1 MSTQND
7 DMLPEYDLDSL
18 ESKPNRFAKKYNQ
31 MQRTVVLDS
40 DVAENFRTLN
50 RSMKHCVLWFERKRK
65 KPNCK
70 RNNWRCI
77 RSIVAD

>member
-31 MQRTVVLDS
+31 TQRTVVLDS
-40 DVAENFRTLN
+40 DVAEGFPDEESVNEAL
-50 RSMKHCVLWFERKRK
+50 RSLL
-65 KPNCK
+65 
-70 RNNWRCI
+70 RNTEKEETELQTK
-77 RSIVAD
+77 

>member
-31 MQRTVVLDS
+31 MQITVVLDA
-40 DVAENFRTLN
+40 DVAESFPDAESVNEAL
-50 RSMKHCVLWFERKRK
+50 RSLL
-65 KPNCK
+65 
-70 RNNWRCI
+70 RNTEKEE
-77 RSIVAD
+77 AELQTK